1 MSQIPYI
8 KHPKKNLW
16 TWVDNQL
23 DKLMKANKDLIEE
36 NKRLKR
42 YIETLESQV
51 DELNHALA
59 GRR

>member
-1 MSQIPYI
+1 MSQIPDI
-8 KHPKKNLW
+8 KHPKKNPW

-51 DELNHALA
+51 DELDHTLA